1 MPMAGKIQRSKSRF
15 GGFSLIELLI
25 VLGLIIVM
33 MTMLWGRSSRAYQI
47 RQMSAC
53 EKNLQTILVALKT
66 FSIDHNNNYPL
77 LTNAMTSEPVLS
89 LLIPRCTTGTEYF
102 ICPGGN
108 DPALPAALP
117 FTNAN
122 QRISYAYYMG
132 HTAADGADQPLLS
145 DRQIDTLP
153 KGVGSPLFSR
163 DGKRPGNNH
172 YSYGG
177 NVLFC
182 DGYIQRNGRRADT
195 NMPIGTNIT
204 LLNPL
209 P

>member
-1 MPMAGKIQRSKSRF
+1 MAGKTQVCKLRLR
-15 GGFSLIELLI
+15 GFSLIELLI
-25 VLGLIIVM
+25 VLGLIIVLT
-33 MTMLWGRSSRAYQI
+33 TMLWGRSSRAYQI

-66 FSIDHNNNYPL
+66 YSIDHNNNYPL
-77 LTNAMTSEPVLS
+77 LTNAVSSEPVLS
-89 LLIPRCTTGTEYF
+89 LLVPRCTTGTEYF

-132 HTAADGADQPLLS
+132 HSAADGADQPLLS
-145 DRQIDTLP
+145 DRQIDALP
-153 KGVGSPLFSR
+153 KGIGSPLFSSN
-163 DGKRPGNNH
+163 GKRPGNNH

-182 DGYIQRNGRRADT
+182 DGNVIRNGRRAET
-195 NMPIGTNIT
+195 NIPIGTNIT
-204 LLNPL
+204 LLNPKS
-209 P
+209 